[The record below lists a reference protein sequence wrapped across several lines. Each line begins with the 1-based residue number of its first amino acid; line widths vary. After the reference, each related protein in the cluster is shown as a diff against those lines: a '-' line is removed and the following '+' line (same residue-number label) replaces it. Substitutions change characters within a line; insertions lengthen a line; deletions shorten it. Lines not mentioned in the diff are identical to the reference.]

1 MRNLPAVRKNN
12 KTIHFHY
19 PHNLSNL
26 THTVRGLGITQKQ
39 SHTEQKG
46 KEYKEVENN
55 THSLTLVWSCIL
67 QVTAR
72 VHRNHLTYS
81 NTEKSQSWTLK
92 TKSCHVSLL
101 LLSYSVLENGDD
113 RSPCISALTPLL
125 TVALGTHQMPIKWHS
140 LPSFS
145 KTQKENTKRQ
155 LAAWDKD
162 WELILELQ
170 SQANSVSG
178 RWKLEELEANW
189 NTSPSRLNFNLHSLA
204 SSLK

>member
-81 NTEKSQSWTLK
+81 NTEKSQNWTLK
-92 TKSCHVSLL
+92 TKSYHVSLL

-125 TVALGTHQMPIKWHS
+125 IVALGTHQMPIKWHYS
-140 LPSFS
+140 PPSARHRKKISRDNLQVEIRTESSFLS
-145 KTQKENTKRQ
+145 YSHRQTQFQGDEN
-155 LAAWDKD
+155 
-162 WELILELQ
+162 
-170 SQANSVSG
+170 
-178 RWKLEELEANW
+178 
-189 NTSPSRLNFNLHSLA
+189 
-204 SSLK
+204 